1 MQDLIV
7 VKQLP
12 QIEEHLK
19 ELSLEVEQKVENAKS
34 LVCTEENVTT
44 IKQIRASLNKEFKEV
59 ENQRKIVKEQILAP
73 YMQFEEI
80 YKMYI
85 SDKYKSADNDLKEKI
100 DSTENELKNI
110 KEQEIKDYFEEYK
123 KANNIDFVTYS
134 QARINVTLSA
144 SRKSLKE
151 QAKQFIDKIVDDLKL
166 IDTQEHKAEILVE
179 YKQSLNVSQAITS
192 VTNRFKAI
200 EEEKK
205 KQEELKRK
213 QLEEAQRRADES
225 IRVQTEATRQA
236 LENFIPKSEEKV
248 VHIEMDK
255 NHEITQKGY
264 EQLENVFNKP
274 LEKPREEKQEE
285 ILTLRF
291 TVRGTRTKLRELKQF
306 LENGGYDYE

>member
-19 ELSLEVEQKVENAKS
+19 ELSLDVDKKVENAKN

-85 SDKYKSADNDLKEKI
+85 SDKYKSADNDLKVKI

-166 IDTQEHKAEILVE
+166 INTQEHKTEILVE
-179 YKQSLNVSQAITS
+179 YKKSLNVSQAITS

-205 KQEELKRK
+205 RQEELKRK

-225 IRVQTEATRQA
+225 IRAQTEATRQA
-236 LENFIPKSEEKV
+236 LENFIPKTEEV
-248 VHIEMDK
+248 EETILQAPVI
-255 NHEITQKGY
+255 
-264 EQLENVFNKP
+264 
-274 LEKPREEKQEE
+274 EEKQEE

-291 TVRGTRTKLRELKQF
+291 TVKGTRTKLRELKQF

>member
-19 ELSLEVEQKVENAKS
+19 ELSLEVEQKIENAKS

-166 IDTQEHKAEILVE
+166 IDTQEHKTEILVE

-205 KQEELKRK
+205 RQEELKRK

-225 IRVQTEATRQA
+225 IRAQTEATRQA
-236 LENFIPKSEEKV
+236 LENFIPKTEETILQAPV
-248 VHIEMDK
+248 I
-255 NHEITQKGY
+255 
-264 EQLENVFNKP
+264 
-274 LEKPREEKQEE
+274 EEKQEE

-291 TVRGTRTKLRELKQF
+291 AVRGTRTKLRELKQF

>member
-7 VKQLP
+7 IKQLP

-19 ELSLEVEQKVENAKS
+19 ELSLDVDKKVENAKN

-85 SDKYKSADNDLKEKI
+85 SDKYKSADNDLKAKI

-123 KANNIDFVTYS
+123 KANNIDFVTYL

-166 IDTQEHKAEILVE
+166 IDTQEHKTEILVE

-205 KQEELKRK
+205 RQEELKRK
-213 QLEEAQRRADES
+213 QLEEDQRRADES

-236 LENFIPKSEEKV
+236 LENFIPKTEERV
-248 VHIEMDK
+248 EETILQAPVI
-255 NHEITQKGY
+255 
-264 EQLENVFNKP
+264 
-274 LEKPREEKQEE
+274 EEKQEE

-291 TVRGTRTKLRELKQF
+291 TVKGTRTKLREVKQF

>member
-12 QIEEHLK
+12 QIEDHLK
-19 ELSLEVEQKVENAKS
+19 ELSLDVDKKVENAKN

-44 IKQIRASLNKEFKEV
+44 IKQVRASLNKEFKEV

-85 SDKYKSADNDLKEKI
+85 SDKYKSADNDLKAKI

-123 KANNIDFVTYS
+123 KANNIDFVAYS
-134 QARINVTLSA
+134 QARINVTLSS

-166 IDTQEHKAEILVE
+166 IDTQEHKTEILVE

-205 KQEELKRK
+205 RQEELKRK

-225 IRVQTEATRQA
+225 IRAQTEATRQA
-236 LENFIPKSEEKV
+236 LENFIPKTEEV
-248 VHIEMDK
+248 EETILQAPVIEK
-255 NHEITQKGY
+255 
-264 EQLENVFNKP
+264 
-274 LEKPREEKQEE
+274 KQEE

-291 TVRGTRTKLRELKQF
+291 TVKGTRTKLRELKQF

>member
-123 KANNIDFVTYS
+123 KANNIDFVTCS

-166 IDTQEHKAEILVE
+166 IDTQEHKTEILVE

-205 KQEELKRK
+205 KRQEELKRK

-225 IRVQTEATRQA
+225 IRAQTEATRQA
-236 LENFIPKSEEKV
+236 LENFIPKTEETILQAPV
-248 VHIEMDK
+248 I
-255 NHEITQKGY
+255 
-264 EQLENVFNKP
+264 
-274 LEKPREEKQEE
+274 EEKQEE

-291 TVRGTRTKLRELKQF
+291 AVRGTRTKLRELKQF

>member
-166 IDTQEHKAEILVE
+166 IDTQEHKTEILVE

-205 KQEELKRK
+205 RQEELKRK
-213 QLEEAQRRADES
+213 QLEEAQRRADVS
-225 IRVQTEATRQA
+225 IRAQTEATRQA
-236 LENFIPKSEEKV
+236 LENFIPKTEETILQAPV
-248 VHIEMDK
+248 I
-255 NHEITQKGY
+255 
-264 EQLENVFNKP
+264 
-274 LEKPREEKQEE
+274 EEKQEE

-291 TVRGTRTKLRELKQF
+291 TVKGTRTKLRELKQF

>member
-19 ELSLEVEQKVENAKS
+19 ELSLEVEQKVENAKI

-85 SDKYKSADNDLKEKI
+85 SDKYKSADNDLKVKI

-134 QARINVTLSA
+134 QARINVTLS
-144 SRKSLKE
+144 SSMKSLKE

-166 IDTQEHKAEILVE
+166 INTQEHKTEILVE
-179 YKQSLNVSQAITS
+179 YKKSLNVSQAITS

-205 KQEELKRK
+205 RQEELKRK

-225 IRVQTEATRQA
+225 IRAQTEATRQA
-236 LENFIPKSEEKV
+236 LENFIPKTEETILQAPV
-248 VHIEMDK
+248 I
-255 NHEITQKGY
+255 
-264 EQLENVFNKP
+264 
-274 LEKPREEKQEE
+274 EEKQEE

-291 TVRGTRTKLRELKQF
+291 AVRGTRTKLRELKQF

>member
-85 SDKYKSADNDLKEKI
+85 LDKYKSADNDLKEKI

-166 IDTQEHKAEILVE
+166 IDTQEHKTEILVE
-179 YKQSLNVSQAITS
+179 YKHSLNVSQAITS

-205 KQEELKRK
+205 RQEELKRK